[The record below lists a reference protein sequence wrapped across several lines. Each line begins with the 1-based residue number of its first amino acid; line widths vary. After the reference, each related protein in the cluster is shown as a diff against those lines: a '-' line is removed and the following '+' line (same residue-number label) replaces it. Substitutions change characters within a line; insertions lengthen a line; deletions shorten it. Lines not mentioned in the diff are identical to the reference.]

1 MSERCTA
8 AAVIRISRFLESPE
22 RAIKSVLAM
31 TRLDWSEI
39 VIVSAVAAD
48 KTLLYKTWES
58 DRKRIVEK
66 KIALRFERKFKLNE
80 VQSQLLFELPATCQI
95 KDRGE
100 IFQRTLVDR
109 VKKTKK
115 YQRYAWDVKTDFQH
129 SGFSLWYVFLCV
141 VFAVDWWRQLFGW
154 FTFHTREHV
163 RVQEVWKGYKRCLLP
178 SHTSPLVS
186 CCGLLGRSDRDS
198 VGSSNGICSSGP
210 TGARLQGRKYFL
222 YAMDHRDRVDGP
234 GWKWWF
240 ATTWVFYILL
250 GAAWYGPLVDRVLSM
265 LTSPL
270 PSLRLWQV
278 GLQFLLNPLSTFRLT
293 LWFLSIIVHGLLLS
307 RHFTWSNRFLY
318 AFVPALFPLVIPL
331 VLPWMIIWAKLDRS
345 HDAYEYTLDPT
356 YEQEEDE
363 EEEEELKED

>member
-1 MSERCTA
+1 M
-8 AAVIRISRFLESPE
+8 
-22 RAIKSVLAM
+22 
-31 TRLDWSEI
+31 
-39 VIVSAVAAD
+39 
-48 KTLLYKTWES
+48 
-58 DRKRIVEK
+58 
-66 KIALRFERKFKLNE
+66 
-80 VQSQLLFELPATCQI
+80 
-95 KDRGE
+95 
-100 IFQRTLVDR
+100 
-109 VKKTKK
+109 
-115 YQRYAWDVKTDFQH
+115 
-129 SGFSLWYVFLCV
+129 
-141 VFAVDWWRQLFGW
+141 
-154 FTFHTREHV
+154 

-178 SHTSPLVS
+178 PHTSPLVS

-240 ATTWVFYILL
+240 ATTWAFYILL

-356 YEQEEDE
+356 YEQEEED
-363 EEEEELKED
+363 EELKED